1 MAVDSITGC
10 LLGTALGDA
19 LGLPYEGLSRRRAL
33 KLLGRPDRFRFN
45 FGRGMVS
52 DDTEH
57 TCMVAQALIASGG
70 NLEVFRSDFAKRL
83 RFWLL
88 GLPAGVG
95 LATLRSTIRLWLGY
109 RPERSGVFS
118 AGNGPAMRASL
129 LGAVIDDLR
138 CLCELVR
145 ASSLVTHRDPRAEHG
160 ALAVALATRLA
171 SQHRVGA
178 AEIFR
183 QEIKSVLTGPNDE
196 MLNHL
201 NSVFASVDRREST
214 LNYCDSIG
222 LSRGV
227 SGFVCHTV
235 PVAIHAWMS
244 HPTDFRSAVTSVIEC
259 GGDADTTAAIVGGI
273 VGAAVGRSGLP
284 DEWLQRFGD
293 WPRNVNWL
301 EQLADQLKSSVSST
315 TPTTPI
321 RLSAPKLVFR
331 NFWFLALVLTHGFR
345 RLLPPY

>member
-1 MAVDSITGC
+1 MSVDPISGC

-33 KLLGRPDRFRFN
+33 RLLGRPDRFRFN

-57 TCMVAQALIASGG
+57 TCMVAQALISSGG
-70 NLEVFRSDFAKRL
+70 SLEVFRSDFAKRL

-129 LGAVIDDLR
+129 LGAAIDDLPL
-138 CLCELVR
+138 LCELVR

-160 ALAVALATRLA
+160 ALAVAFATRLA
-171 SQHRVGA
+171 RQHGVGA
-178 AEIFR
+178 SEIFR
-183 QEIKSVLTGPNDE
+183 HEIKSVLTGPNDE
-196 MLNHL
+196 LLNHF

-214 LNYCDSIG
+214 LDYCDSVG

-227 SGFVCHTV
+227 TGFVCHTV

-244 HPTDFRSAVTSVIEC
+244 HPTDFRSAVISVIEC

-284 DEWLQRFGD
+284 DEWLQCFGD
-293 WPRNVNWL
+293 WPRNLTWL
-301 EQLADQLKSSVSST
+301 EQLSEQLKLSISSA
-315 TPTTPI
+315 TPTKPI
-321 RLSAPKLVFR
+321 RLSAPKLVLR

>member
-10 LLGTALGDA
+10 LFGTALGDA

-33 KLLGRPDRFRFN
+33 RLLGRPDRYRFN

-70 NLEVFRSDFAKRL
+70 SLGAFRFEFAKRL

-118 AGNGPAMRASL
+118 AGNGPAMRASI
-129 LGAVIDDLR
+129 LGAAVDDLPL
-138 CLCELVR
+138 LCELVR

-160 ALAVALATRLA
+160 ALAVAFATRLA
-171 SQHRVGA
+171 SQHGA
-178 AEIFR
+178 GASEIFR
-183 QEIKSVLTGPNDE
+183 REIKSVLTGPNEE
-196 MLNHL
+196 MLNHF
-201 NSVFASVDRREST
+201 NSVFASFDRQEST
-214 LNYCDSIG
+214 LEYCDSIG

-227 SGFVCHTV
+227 TGFVCHTV

-244 HPTDFRSAVTSVIEC
+244 HPTDFRSAVISVIEC

-273 VGAAVGRSGLP
+273 VGAAVGKSGLP
-284 DEWLQRFGD
+284 EDWLQRFGD

-301 EQLADQLKSSVSST
+301 EQLAEQLKSSISSAT
-315 TPTTPI
+315 LTTPI
-321 RLSAPKLVFR
+321 RLSAPKLVLR
-331 NFWFLALVLTHGFR
+331 NIWFLTLVLTHGFR